1 MADMLCRHQH
11 ETQEDANACRVQQKQ
26 ILAIAESA
34 RKVGE
39 AQGIAREAGAVA
51 ASEYLRRKGPCEYD
65 PRGCTLTFSYE
76 RAVREAFESGFYQGA
91 EHSRASRR
99 G

>member
-1 MADMLCRHQH
+1 MAETICRHQH

-39 AQGIAREAGAVA
+39 AQRIARETGAGAA
-51 ASEYLRRKGPCEYD
+51 LEYLRRKGPFEYD

-91 EHSRASRR
+91 EHAREPRR